1 MVSRNGTK
9 PCLGACA
16 GERAKPWERTGLA
29 CLAPAE
35 RSPVKAKHARP
46 VRSQGLLR
54 LLRLAA
60 VLAAV
65 GAACLAQT
73 QSEMNQ
79 EACRDAKKADAEMN
93 QVYRRIMTEY
103 RQDAPFIG
111 KIKAAQRAWLAFRD
125 AHLESLYPAENKQ
138 TTYGRIYPT
147 CRCTALAAVTRR
159 RTAELQEWV
168 KGVREGDVCAGSVR
182 TNR

>member
-1 MVSRNGTK
+1 MMKKNRMQ
-9 PCLGACA
+9 P
-16 GERAKPWERTGLA
+16 
-29 CLAPAE
+29 
-35 RSPVKAKHARP
+35 H
-46 VRSQGLLR
+46 LR
-54 LLRLAA
+54 LLRHAA

-65 GAACLAQT
+65 SAACLAQT

-103 RQDAPFIG
+103 RRDAPFIG

-125 AHLESLYPAENKQ
+125 AHLESLYPAESKQ
-138 TTYGRIYPT
+138 TTYGTVYPA
-147 CRCTALAAVTRR
+147 CRCTALAAVTRK

-168 KGVREGDVCAGSVR
+168 KGVQEGEACAGSVR
-182 TNR
+182 TSR